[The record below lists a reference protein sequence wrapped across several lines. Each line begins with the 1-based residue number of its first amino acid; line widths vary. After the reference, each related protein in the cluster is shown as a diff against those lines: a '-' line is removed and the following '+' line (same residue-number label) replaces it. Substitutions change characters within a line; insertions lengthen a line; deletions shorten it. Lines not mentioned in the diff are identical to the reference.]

1 MLGGIVSK
9 NTNPFHWSQLDT
21 EDQIHFWQGVD
32 DGHVDSFLVAPEKKR
47 TRRHRGEHSTK
58 PKCENP
64 LWFRPAR
71 YKALGGQLGRAYNRL
86 VRKEP
91 ETGEYSLRMHMSL
104 HPFYV
109 QKRRQ
114 AGRRYAFRPE
124 KQRLLD
130 ALWPVLISFCDA
142 GKHTVGMCIS
152 RLARELSPK
161 DAKGNVIAGTEV
173 TVSRLSNLIAEQV
186 RFGVLGVSE
195 QTSWDK
201 ESRKR
206 LPKYVWITLTGWQLL
221 GVDMDKLIEQQARK
235 LREFEERRA
244 LIRDGIIRE
253 DEEISVHA
261 ARKRWYAQRTLEA
274 LRFRREKG
282 AARKR
287 ANRLARLPKDQQL
300 YEMAAFLRKTMP
312 ADELYWCSDDRLQ
325 KLAVEHLY
333 QLELSLTAPPPH

>member
-1 MLGGIVSK
+1 MS
-9 NTNPFHWSQLDT
+9 NSHNPKHWSQLNT
-21 EDQIHFWQGVD
+21 EDQIRFWQGVD
-32 DGHVDSFLVAPEKKR
+32 DGYANSFLVSPEKKC
-47 TRRHRGEHSTK
+47 TRRRRGEHSTK

-86 VRKEP
+86 VQKDP
-91 ETGEYSLRMHMSL
+91 ETGEYSLRIHMSL

-109 QKRRQ
+109 QKRRL
-114 AGRRYAFRPE
+114 ARRKYAFRPE

-152 RLARELSPK
+152 RMARELSPK
-161 DAKGNVIAGTEV
+161 DAKGKVIAETEV

-195 QTSWDK
+195 QRSWDR

-206 LPKYVWITLTGWQLL
+206 LPKYVWITPVGWQLL
-221 GVDMDKLIEQQARK
+221 GVDMDKLIEQQKRK
-235 LREFEERRA
+235 LGECEERRA
-244 LIRDGIIRE
+244 LIRDGILRE
-253 DEEISVHA
+253 DEDISVHA

-274 LRFRREKG
+274 LKYRRQKG

-287 ANRLARLPKDQQL
+287 ANRLARLPKDLQIH
-300 YEMAAFLRKTMP
+300 EMEKFLRKTMS
-312 ADELYWCSDDRLQ
+312 ADELYWCSDDHLR
-325 KLAVEHLY
+325 KLAVDHLY
-333 QLELSLTAPPPH
+333 QLELSLTVPLHH

>member
-1 MLGGIVSK
+1 MS
-9 NTNPFHWSQLDT
+9 NSYNPKHWSQLNT
-21 EDQIHFWQGVD
+21 KDQIRFWQGVD
-32 DGHVDSFLVAPEKKR
+32 DGYANSFLVSPEKKC
-47 TRRHRGEHSTK
+47 TRRRRGEHSTK

-86 VRKEP
+86 VQKTP
-91 ETGEYSLRMHMSL
+91 ETGEYSLRIHMSL

-109 QKRRQ
+109 QKRRL
-114 AGRRYAFRPE
+114 AGRKYAFRPE

-152 RLARELSPK
+152 RMARELSPK
-161 DAKGNVIAGTEV
+161 DAKGNVIAETEV

-195 QTSWDK
+195 QTSWDR

-206 LPKYVWITLTGWQLL
+206 LPKYVWITPVGWQLL
-221 GVDMDKLIEQQARK
+221 GVDMDKLIEQQKRK
-235 LREFEERRA
+235 LGECEERRA
-244 LIRDGIIRE
+244 LIRDGILRE
-253 DEEISVHA
+253 DEDISVHA

-274 LRFRREKG
+274 LKYRRQKG

-287 ANRLARLPKDQQL
+287 ANRLARLPKDLQIH
-300 YEMAAFLRKTMP
+300 EMAKFLRKTMP
-312 ADELYWCSDDRLQ
+312 ADELYWCSDDHLR
-325 KLAVEHLY
+325 KLAVDHLY
-333 QLELSLTAPPPH
+333 QLELSLTVPLHH

>member
-1 MLGGIVSK
+1 MSNSHDPK
-9 NTNPFHWSQLDT
+9 HWSQLNT
-21 EDQIHFWQGVD
+21 EDQIRFWQGVD
-32 DGHVDSFLVAPEKKR
+32 DDYANSFLVSPEKKR
-47 TRRHRGEHSTK
+47 TRRRRGEHSTK

-86 VRKEP
+86 VQKDP
-91 ETGEYSLRMHMSL
+91 ETGEYSLRIHISL

-109 QKRRQ
+109 QKRRL
-114 AGRRYAFRPE
+114 AGRKYAFRPE

-152 RLARELSPK
+152 RMARELSPK
-161 DAKGNVIAGTEV
+161 DAKGNVIAETEV

-195 QTSWDK
+195 QTSWDR

-206 LPKYVWITLTGWQLL
+206 LPKYVWITPVGWQLL
-221 GVDMDKLIEQQARK
+221 GVDMDKLIEQQKRK
-235 LREFEERRA
+235 LGECEERRA
-244 LIRDGIIRE
+244 LIRDGILRE
-253 DEEISVHA
+253 DEDISVHA
-261 ARKRWYAQRTLEA
+261 ARKRWYAQRALEA
-274 LRFRREKG
+274 LKYRRQKG

-287 ANRLARLPKDQQL
+287 ANRLARLPKDLQIH
-300 YEMAAFLRKTMP
+300 EMANFLRKTMP
-312 ADELYWCSDDRLQ
+312 VDELYWCLDDHLR
-325 KLAVEHLY
+325 KLAVDHLY
-333 QLELSLTAPPPH
+333 QLELSLTVPQPH